1 MDIEDD
7 DLLPDDNDEV
17 DSMPSA
23 VARLLPGSMDPR
35 RVIERLRELR
45 QLREQLD
52 DPEFSFDFD

>member
-1 MDIEDD
+1 M
-7 DLLPDDNDEV
+7 DDNDEV